1 MMIKIKKKDQLEIV
15 GLEDWRNGYS
25 LKKIALLEKSWALVF
40 REYILP
46 YIPVKSITKFY
57 SDKTGRNSKELYS
70 TIGAVIL
77 QQFFDL
83 SDVETVGK
91 LAFDQQWHVALDCFD
106 EEDQVM
112 CERTLFSMRTHI
124 SEENLADKIFAIATD
139 VMVKALQIDVSKQ
152 RLDSV
157 HVNSNMACLGRIR
170 ILHKANAKF
179 LRNLKKKH
187 PKVFKSLISED
198 LIEKYLTKDTDSCF
212 NLIKPSERESN
223 LQSHVE
229 DLYGLIQSFQKN
241 KKVSNMNTYKLLC
254 RIFDE
259 QCTVGD
265 NKVMAK
271 KPKEVPSDSVQ
282 NPSDLDAGYDGHK
295 GQGFQTQLMESCQD
309 KEERESSEPTKPD
322 MILYAETESAD
333 KHDSNAL
340 EPAIKE
346 VTERGHKC
354 KKLLADA
361 AYGGTKNTE
370 KAEEYEIELI
380 SPTLGRT
387 SEKQHESFK
396 YDPYTYEVTSCLA
409 GKKPDKLKHNKK
421 GSITAIWY
429 EVTCADCPHLDK
441 CPAIEC
447 TRGRKGR
454 KHYYTIDSIKCHFRR
469 ENEKSTEFIE
479 QYRLRSGIE
488 ATNSRFISMT
498 GGRRSRYRGLEKMR
512 FSQKL
517 KALAINM
524 YRVTKYLRRLQD
536 LVKIHDILP
545 DFHRFCPLEDI
556 NWHFQFPEIKISFL

>member
-1 MMIKIKKKDQLEIV
+1 MMIKIKNKEQLEIV

-46 YIPVKSITKFY
+46 YIPVKSIKKFY

-83 SDVETVGK
+83 SDAETVEK

-139 VMVKALQIDVSKQ
+139 VMVETLQIDVSKQ

-170 ILHKANAKF
+170 ILHRGIVKF

-187 PKVFKSLISED
+187 PKVFNSLISED
-198 LIEKYLTKDTDSCF
+198 LIENYLTRDADSCF
-212 NLIKPSERESN
+212 NIIKPSERESN
-223 LQSHVE
+223 LQNHAE
-229 DLYGLIQSFQKN
+229 DLYGLIQSFLKN
-241 KKVSNMNTYKLLC
+241 KKVSNMNSYKLLC

-282 NPSDLDAGYDGHK
+282 NPSDPDAGYDGHK
-295 GQGFQTQLMESCQD
+295 GQGYQTQLMESCQAKED
-309 KEERESSEPTKPD
+309 KESSEPTKPD
-322 MILYAETESAD
+322 IILHAETESAD

-340 EPAIKE
+340 EPAIKD
-346 VTERGHKC
+346 VTERGHQC
-354 KKLLADA
+354 EKLLADA

-370 KAEEYEIELI
+370 KAEEYEVELI

-387 SEKQHESFK
+387 SEKQHEKFC
-396 YDPYTYEVTSCLA
+396 YNADTYEVTACSA
-409 GKKPDKLKHNKK
+409 GKKPDELKHNNKH
-421 GSITAIWY
+421 SITAIWY
-429 EVTCADCPHLDK
+429 GPTCAGCPNLDK
-441 CPAIEC
+441 CPTIEC

-454 KHYYTIDSIKCHFRR
+454 KHYYTIGSMKCHFRR
-469 ENEKSTEFIE
+469 EYEKSKEFIE
-479 QYRLRSGIE
+479 QYKLRSGIE

-498 GGRRSRYRGLEKMR
+498 GGRRSRYRGLKKMR

-524 YRVTKYLRRLQD
+524 YRVTKYLRVLRD
-536 LVKIHDILP
+536 SVKISHICSY
-545 DFHRFCPLEDI
+545 FHRFCLLEGI
-556 NWHFQFPEIKISFL
+556 NWHFQFPKIIISFL

>member
-1 MMIKIKKKDQLEIV
+1 MIKIKSKNQLELV
-15 GLEDWRNGYS
+15 GLEDWRYRFS
-25 LKKIALLEKSWALVF
+25 TKKIALLEKLWGLTF
-40 REYILP
+40 REFILP
-46 YIPVKSITKFY
+46 YLPVKSIAKFY

-70 TIGAVIL
+70 TMGAVVL

-83 SDVETVGK
+83 SDAETVGK

-106 EEDQVM
+106 EEDQVI

-124 SEENLADKIFAIATD
+124 SEENLADKIFATATD

-170 ILHKANAKF
+170 ILHRANAKF

-187 PKVFKSLISED
+187 PKCFNSLISEG
-198 LIEKYLTKDTDSCF
+198 LIKKYLTKDQDSCF

-259 QCTVGD
+259 QCETVN
-265 NKVMAK
+265 NKVKAK

-295 GQGFQTQLMESCQD
+295 GQGFQTQLMESYKT
-309 KEERESSEPTKPD
+309 KEERKSSEIPKPD
-322 MILYAETESAD
+322 MILYAETEPAD
-333 KHDSNAL
+333 KHDSYAL

-346 VTERGHKC
+346 VTERGHQC
-354 KKLLADA
+354 TMVLADA
-361 AYGGTKNTE
+361 AYGGIKNIE
-370 KAEEYEIELI
+370 KAKEDGIELV
-380 SPTLGRT
+380 SPSLGRPP
-387 SEKQHESFK
+387 EQQQHETFT
-396 YDPYTYEVTSCLA
+396 YNEETYEVTSCPA

-421 GSITAIWY
+421 ESITAIWY
-429 EVTCADCPHLDK
+429 ESTCAGCPNLAK
-441 CPAIEC
+441 CPTKEC
-447 TRGRKGR
+447 KKGRKGR
-454 KHYYTIDSIKCHFRR
+454 RHYYTISSIKCQLRR
-469 ENEKSTEFIE
+469 EYESSKEFIDE
-479 QYRLRSGIE
+479 YKYRSGVE
-488 ATNSRFISMT
+488 ATNSRFIYMT
-498 GGRRSRYRGLEKMR
+498 GGRRSRYRGLKKMR

-524 YRVTKYLRRLQD
+524 YRVAKYLRELGHS
-536 LVKIHDILP
+536 VKISEILSY
-545 DFHRFCPLEDI
+545 FHRFCLLESK
-556 NWHFQFPEIKISFL
+556 NWQFQH